1 MKIAKLFYVV
11 LLLLLNSVLFG
22 QSGQLSN
29 PFVEKYFFYKS
40 FEPRKTFT
48 YKDVVGSPYLN
59 DEFIEGTISLK
70 DTVPVK
76 LPIRYNIFRDE
87 IEYQMNGFNYVFGN
101 PESLKSVSL
110 GESVLVYLP
119 LIEKGGYFEVN
130 EKGKCA
136 LLQKRLVKLKPAEDP
151 KAIVGVAIPAEFVR
165 KFDVYYLV
173 VNETNTYKIKN
184 MKSVLIALNDQQ
196 SKIKDFIKQEKIN
209 NVKKN
214 NLIKIVRYYNSL

>member
-1 MKIAKLFYVV
+1 MKISKLFFVV
-11 LLLLLNSVLFG
+11 LYFLSSSVLFG

-40 FEPRKTFT
+40 FEPTKTFT
-48 YKDVVGSPYLN
+48 YKDVVGSPYLI
-59 DEFIEGTISLK
+59 DEFIEGTIDLK
-70 DTVPVK
+70 DTIPVK

-87 IEYQMNGFNYVFGN
+87 IEYRMNGLNYVFGN
-101 PESLKSVSL
+101 PQSLKSVTL

-119 LIEKGGYFEVN
+119 FIEKGGYFEVN
-130 EKGKCA
+130 EMGKCA
-136 LLQKRLVKLKPAEDP
+136 LFQKRLVKLKPAEEP
-151 KAIVGVAIPAEFVR
+151 KAIVGVAVPAEFVR

-173 VNETNTYKIKN
+173 LDENKSYKIKN

-196 SKIKDFIKQEKIN
+196 TKIKNYIKQEKIK

-214 NLIKIVRYYNSL
+214 NLIKIVKYYNSL